1 MDDMLMGAGQTIV
14 RAVQERKVALRDK
27 MGREYA
33 SGHEV
38 WAKIKQLMEEAKAD
52 EKTVESLQGELWKA
66 IKEDNDDEIS
76 IELHTI
82 GNKAM
87 EICMTF
93 ATIAAE
99 AHRAA
104 DELRARN

>member
-1 MDDMLMGAGQTIV
+1 MDDMIMSAAQTIV
-14 RAVQERKVALRDK
+14 RAVQERKVALREK

-33 SGHEV
+33 SGYEA
-38 WAKIKQLMEEAKAD
+38 WAKLKQLMEQAKAD
-52 EKTVESLQGELWKA
+52 EKNVESLHGELWGA
-66 IKEDNDDEIS
+66 IKDDNDDEVTID
-76 IELHTI
+76 LHTM

-104 DELRARN
+104 DELRARR

>member
-1 MDDMLMGAGQTIV
+1 MDDMIMSAAQTIV
-14 RAVQERKVALRDK
+14 RAVNERKVALREK

-33 SGHEV
+33 SGHEA
-38 WAKIKQLMEEAKAD
+38 WAKLKQLMEEAKAD

-66 IKEDNDDEIS
+66 IKDDNDDEIS

-99 AHRAA
+99 AHRAE
-104 DELRARN
+104 DELRAR

>member
-1 MDDMLMGAGQTIV
+1 MDDMIMSAAQTIV
-14 RAVQERKVALRDK
+14 RAVQERKVALREK

-38 WAKIKQLMEEAKAD
+38 WAKLKQLMEQAKVD
-52 EKTVESLQGELWKA
+52 EKNIEGLQGGLWSA
-66 IKEDNDDEIS
+66 IKDDNDDEIT
-76 IELHTI
+76 IDLHTM

-104 DELRARN
+104 DELRARR

>member
-1 MDDMLMGAGQTIV
+1 MDDMIMSAAQTIV
-14 RAVQERKVALRDK
+14 RAVQERKVALREK

-33 SGHEV
+33 SGREA
-38 WAKIKQLMEEAKAD
+38 WAKRKQLMEQAKVD
-52 EKTVESLQGELWKA
+52 EKNIEGLQGELWNA
-66 IKEDNDDEIS
+66 IKDENDDEVTID
-76 IELHTI
+76 LHTM
-82 GNKAM
+82 GNKAV

-104 DELRARN
+104 DELRARG

>member
-1 MDDMLMGAGQTIV
+1 MDDMIMSAAQTIV
-14 RAVQERKVALRDK
+14 RAVQERKVALREK

-33 SGHEV
+33 SGHEA
-38 WAKIKQLMEEAKAD
+38 WAKLKQLMEQAKAD
-52 EKTVESLQGELWKA
+52 EKNVESLQGELWSA
-66 IKEDNDDEIS
+66 IKDENEDEVTID
-76 IELHTI
+76 LHTM

-104 DELRARN
+104 DELRARG

>member
-1 MDDMLMGAGQTIV
+1 MDDMLMNTQATIV
-14 RAVQERKVALRDK
+14 RAVNERKVALRDR

-33 SGHEV
+33 SGHEL
-38 WAKIKQLMEEAKAD
+38 WAKLKQLMEEAKAD

-66 IKEDNDDEIS
+66 IKDDNDDEIT
-76 IELHTI
+76 IELNTI

-87 EICMTF
+87 EICGTF

-104 DELRARN
+104 DELRSRY

>member
-1 MDDMLMGAGQTIV
+1 MDDMIMSAAQTIV
-14 RAVQERKVALRDK
+14 RAVQERKVALREK

-33 SGHEV
+33 SGHEA
-38 WAKIKQLMEEAKAD
+38 WAKLKQLMEQAKAD
-52 EKTVESLQGELWKA
+52 EKTVESLQGELWQA

-76 IELHTI
+76 IELHTM

-104 DELRARN
+104 DELRSRN

>member
-1 MDDMLMGAGQTIV
+1 MDDMIMSAAQTIV
-14 RAVQERKVALRDK
+14 RAVNERKVALREK

-33 SGHEV
+33 SGHEA
-38 WAKIKQLMEEAKAD
+38 WAKLKQLMEQAKAD

-76 IELHTI
+76 IELHTM

-104 DELRARN
+104 DELRARW

>member
-1 MDDMLMGAGQTIV
+1 MDDMLLAAQSSIV
-14 RAVQERKVALRDK
+14 RAVNERKIALRER
-27 MGREYA
+27 MGREFA

-38 WAKIKQLMEEAKAD
+38 WAKMKQLMEEAKAD

-66 IKEDNDDEIS
+66 IKDDNDDEIS

-82 GNKAM
+82 GNQAM

-104 DELRARN
+104 DELRARL